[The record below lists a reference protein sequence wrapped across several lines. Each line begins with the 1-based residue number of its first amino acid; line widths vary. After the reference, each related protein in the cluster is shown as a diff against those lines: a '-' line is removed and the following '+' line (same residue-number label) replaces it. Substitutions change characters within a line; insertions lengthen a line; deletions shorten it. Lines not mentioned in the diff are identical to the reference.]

1 MEIDEKLIEQIVR
14 NVVDKVAATSY
25 SGTLSSSGASNYST
39 KVNKDGPLFD
49 NIETAIAAAKEAQ
62 KRFVD
67 LGRDARYGIVE
78 SIRKA
83 SLANAEKWA
92 KMAVEETGMGR
103 VEDKII
109 KNIVAA
115 ERTLGPEDL
124 EIKSY
129 SRCCTDN
136 GTLTVDMA
144 PYGVI
149 AAITPMTNPAP
160 MIINNTIIMISA
172 GNSVVFLPHP
182 SAKKVTLDA
191 LLVVHQ
197 AIVDAGGPENLI
209 TSTKEPNI
217 NNASICM
224 AHKDIDL
231 ICATGGPAIVQ
242 IAMKSGK
249 KVLGAGPGNP
259 PVLVDDT
266 ADIARA
272 AREIVA
278 GASFD
283 NNILCNEEKVLICM
297 RSVADKLL
305 NELSKNNC
313 MILNSEEA
321 QRVTNLVVKN
331 GEIDKKLMGKDCAV
345 ILKQAG
351 INAKDD
357 LRLAVFVANDEMH
370 PLVQHEQL
378 MPILPMVIVETFEEG
393 VRMACRVEH
402 GFKHTAIIHSNNIER
417 ITYFAQEINTTT
429 VQVNGSSQRSG
440 GDLHNG
446 GTSWT
451 IAGATGEGCTT
462 PRSFTRQRRLS
473 IYGAMNFVK

>member
-1 MEIDEKLIEQIVR
+1 MEIDAKLIEQIVR
-14 NVVDKVAATSY
+14 NVVENVV
-25 SGTLSSSGASNYST
+25 SSGSGSAVKGYTNTSG
-39 KVNKDGPLFD
+39 GPLFD

-62 KRFVD
+62 KKFID

-78 SIRKA
+78 SIRRA
-83 SLANAEKWA
+83 SLVNAEKWA

-109 KNIVAA
+109 KNITAA
-115 ERTLGPEDL
+115 QRSLGPEDL

-129 SRCCTDN
+129 SRCCTEN

-160 MIINNTIIMISA
+160 SIINNTIIIISA
-172 GNSVVFLPHP
+172 GNSVVYLPHP

-191 LLVVHQ
+191 LLVVHN
-197 AIVDAGGPENLI
+197 AIVDAGGPQNLI
-209 TSTKEPNI
+209 TSTKEPDI
-217 NNASICM
+217 NNASLCM
-224 AHKDIDL
+224 ASKDINL
-231 ICATGGPAIVQ
+231 ICATGGPAIVE

-259 PVLVDDT
+259 PVLVDDS

-278 GASFD
+278 GSSFD

-305 NELSKNNC
+305 NELGKNNC
-313 MILNSEEA
+313 LVLNAEEGA
-321 QRVTNLVVKN
+321 RVTNLVIKN
-331 GEIDKKLMGKDCAV
+331 NAVDKKLMGKDCSI

-357 LRLAVFVANDEMH
+357 LRLAVFVAKDEMH

-378 MPILPMVIVETFEEG
+378 MPILPMVIVDTFEEG

-402 GFKHTAIIHSNNIER
+402 NFKHTAMIHSANIER

-429 VQVNGSSQRSG
+429 VQVNGSALRTG
-440 GDLHNG
+440 GDINNG

-462 PRSFTRQRRLS
+462 PKSFTRQRRLS
-473 IYGAMNFVK
+473 IYGSMNFVK

>member
-1 MEIDEKLIEQIVR
+1 MEIDAKLIEQIVR
-14 NVVDKVAATSY
+14 NVVENVV
-25 SGTLSSSGASNYST
+25 SSGSGSAVKGFTST
-39 KVNKDGPLFD
+39 SGGPLFD

-62 KRFVD
+62 KKFID

-78 SIRKA
+78 SIRRA

-109 KNIVAA
+109 KNITAA
-115 ERTLGPEDL
+115 ERSLGPEDL

-129 SRCCTDN
+129 SRCCTEN

-160 MIINNTIIMISA
+160 SIINNTIIIISA

-191 LLVVHQ
+191 LLVVHK

-209 TSTKEPNI
+209 TSTKEPDI
-217 NNASICM
+217 NNASLCM
-224 AHKDIDL
+224 ASKDINL
-231 ICATGGPAIVQ
+231 ICATGGPAIVE

-278 GASFD
+278 GSSFD

-305 NELSKNNC
+305 NELGRNNC
-313 MILNSEEA
+313 LVLNAEEGA
-321 QRVTNLVVKN
+321 RVTNLVIKN
-331 GEIDKKLMGKDCAV
+331 NAVDKKLMGKDCSI

-357 LRLAVFVANDEMH
+357 LRLAVFVATDEMH

-378 MPILPMVIVETFEEG
+378 MPILPMVIVDTFEEG

-402 GFKHTAIIHSNNIER
+402 NFKHTSMIHSANIER

-429 VQVNGSSQRSG
+429 VQVNGSALRTG
-440 GDLHNG
+440 GDINNG

-462 PRSFTRQRRLS
+462 PKSFTRQRRLS
-473 IYGAMNFVK
+473 IYGSMNFVK

>member
-1 MEIDEKLIEQIVR
+1 MDIDEKLIEQIVR
-14 NVVDKVAATSY
+14 NVIEKVVSPGSAGPGFQTSAA
-25 SGTLSSSGASNYST
+25 NI
-39 KVNKDGPLFD
+39 KKGPLFD

-67 LGRDARYGIVE
+67 MGRDARYGIVE
-78 SIRKA
+78 AIKKV

-92 KMAVEETGMGR
+92 KIAVEETGMGR
-103 VEDKII
+103 VEDKIV

-129 SRCCTDN
+129 SRCCMDN
-136 GTLTVDMA
+136 GALTVDMA

-191 LLVVHQ
+191 LLIVHK

-209 TSTKEPNI
+209 TSTQEPNI
-217 NNASICM
+217 KNASICM

-231 ICATGGPAIVQ
+231 ICATGGPAIVE

-297 RSVADKLL
+297 RPVADKLL
-305 NELSKNNC
+305 NEFGKNNC
-313 MILNSEEA
+313 QVLNAEEA

-331 GEIDKKLMGKDCAV
+331 GEIDKKLMGKNCAV

-357 LRLAVFVANDEMH
+357 LRLAVFVTNDEMH
-370 PLVQHEQL
+370 LLVQHEQL
-378 MPILPMVIVETFEEG
+378 MPILPMLIVNSFEEG
-393 VRMACRVEH
+393 VRIACRVEH
-402 GFKHTAIIHSNNIER
+402 NFKHTAIIHSTNIER
-417 ITYFAQEINTTT
+417 ITYYAQEINTTT

-446 GTSWT
+446 GSSWT

-473 IYGAMNFVK
+473 IYGSMNFVK

>member
-1 MEIDEKLIEQIVR
+1 VDIDAKLIEQIVR
-14 NVVDKVAATSY
+14 NVVEKVSLPGSGSAIKDFTSTP
-25 SGTLSSSGASNYST
+25 G
-39 KVNKDGPLFD
+39 GPLFD
-49 NIETAIAAAKEAQ
+49 KIESAIAAAKEAQ
-62 KRFVD
+62 KRFID
-67 LGRDARYGIVE
+67 LGRDSRYGIVE

-92 KMAVEETGMGR
+92 RMAVEETGMGR
-103 VEDKII
+103 VEDKTI
-109 KNIVAA
+109 KNITAA
-115 ERTLGPEDL
+115 ERSLGPEDL

-129 SRCCTDN
+129 SRCCTEN

-172 GNSVVFLPHP
+172 GNSVVYLPHP

-191 LLVVHQ
+191 LLVVHK

-217 NNASICM
+217 DNAGICM
-224 AHKDIDL
+224 ANKDINL
-231 ICATGGPAIVQ
+231 ICATGGPAIVE

-278 GASFD
+278 GSSFD

-305 NELSKNNC
+305 NEFGKTNC
-313 MILNSEEA
+313 LVLNAEEGA
-321 QRVTNLVVKN
+321 RVTNLVIKN
-331 GEIDKKLMGKDCAV
+331 NAVDKKLMGKDCSV

-351 INAKDD
+351 INAKDN
-357 LRLAVFVANDEMH
+357 LRLAVFVVNDEMH

-378 MPILPMVIVETFEEG
+378 MPILPMVIVDTFEEG

-402 GFKHTAIIHSNNIER
+402 NFKHTAMIHSTNIER

-429 VQVNGSSQRSG
+429 VQVNGSALRTG
-440 GDLHNG
+440 GDMNNG

-462 PRSFTRQRRLS
+462 PKSFTRQRRLS

>member
-1 MEIDEKLIEQIVR
+1 MEIDAKLIEQIVR
-14 NVVDKVAATSY
+14 NVVENVV
-25 SGTLSSSGASNYST
+25 SSGSGSAVKGFTNTSG
-39 KVNKDGPLFD
+39 GPLFD

-62 KRFVD
+62 KKFID

-78 SIRKA
+78 SIRRA

-109 KNIVAA
+109 KNITAA

-129 SRCCTDN
+129 SRCCTEN

-160 MIINNTIIMISA
+160 SIINNTIIIISA
-172 GNSVVFLPHP
+172 GNSVVYLPHP
-182 SAKKVTLDA
+182 AAKKVTLDA
-191 LLVVHQ
+191 LLVVHK
-197 AIVDAGGPENLI
+197 AIIDAGGPQNLI

-217 NNASICM
+217 NNANLCM
-224 AHKDIDL
+224 ASKDISL
-231 ICATGGPAIVQ
+231 VCVTGGPAIVE

-297 RSVADKLL
+297 RNVADKLL
-305 NELSKNNC
+305 NELGRNNC
-313 MILNSEEA
+313 LVLNAEEGA
-321 QRVTNLVVKN
+321 RVTNLVIKN
-331 GEIDKKLMGKDCAV
+331 NAVDKKLMGKDCSI

-357 LRLAVFVANDEMH
+357 LRLAVFVATDEMH

-378 MPILPMVIVETFEEG
+378 MPILPMVIVDTFEEG
-393 VRMACRVEH
+393 VRMAVRVEH
-402 GFKHTAIIHSNNIER
+402 NFKHTAMIHSANIER

-429 VQVNGSSQRSG
+429 VQVNGSALRTG
-440 GDLHNG
+440 GDLNNG

-462 PRSFTRQRRLS
+462 PKSFTRQRRLS
-473 IYGAMNFVK
+473 IYGSMNFVK

>member
-1 MEIDEKLIEQIVR
+1 MEIDAKLIEQIVR
-14 NVVDKVAATSY
+14 NVVENVV
-25 SGTLSSSGASNYST
+25 SSGSGSAVKGFTST
-39 KVNKDGPLFD
+39 SGGPLFD

-62 KRFVD
+62 KKFID

-78 SIRKA
+78 SIRRA

-109 KNIVAA
+109 KNITAA
-115 ERTLGPEDL
+115 ERSLGPEDL

-129 SRCCTDN
+129 SRCCTEN

-160 MIINNTIIMISA
+160 SIINNTIIIISA

-191 LLVVHQ
+191 LLVVHK

-209 TSTKEPNI
+209 TSTKEPDI
-217 NNASICM
+217 NNASLCM
-224 AHKDIDL
+224 ASKDINL
-231 ICATGGPAIVQ
+231 ICATGGPAIVE

-278 GASFD
+278 GSSFD

-305 NELSKNNC
+305 NELGRNNC
-313 MILNSEEA
+313 LVLNAEEGA
-321 QRVTNLVVKN
+321 RVTNLVIKN
-331 GEIDKKLMGKDCAV
+331 NAVDKKLMGKDCSI

-351 INAKDD
+351 INAKED
-357 LRLAVFVANDEMH
+357 LRLAVFVATDEIH

-378 MPILPMVIVETFEEG
+378 MPILPMVIVDTFEEG

-402 GFKHTAIIHSNNIER
+402 NFKHTSMIHSANIER

-429 VQVNGSSQRSG
+429 VQVNGSALRTG
-440 GDLHNG
+440 GDINNG

-462 PRSFTRQRRLS
+462 PKSFTRQRRLS
-473 IYGAMNFVK
+473 IYGSMNFVK

>member
-1 MEIDEKLIEQIVR
+1 
-14 NVVDKVAATSY
+14 
-25 SGTLSSSGASNYST
+25 
-39 KVNKDGPLFD
+39 
-49 NIETAIAAAKEAQ
+49 
-62 KRFVD
+62 
-67 LGRDARYGIVE
+67 
-78 SIRKA
+78 
-83 SLANAEKWA
+83 
-92 KMAVEETGMGR
+92 
-103 VEDKII
+103 
-109 KNIVAA
+109 
-115 ERTLGPEDL
+115 
-124 EIKSY
+124 
-129 SRCCTDN
+129 
-136 GTLTVDMA
+136 MA

-172 GNSVVFLPHP
+172 GNSVVYLPHP

-191 LLVVHQ
+191 LLVVHK

-217 NNASICM
+217 ENAGICM
-224 AHKDIDL
+224 ASKDINL
-231 ICATGGPAIVQ
+231 ICATGGPAIVE

-272 AREIVA
+272 AREIIA
-278 GASFD
+278 GSSFD

-297 RSVADKLL
+297 RSVADRLL
-305 NELSKNNC
+305 SEMGKNNC
-313 MILNSEEA
+313 LVLNEQEGEK
-321 QRVTNLVVKN
+321 VTNLVIKN
-331 GEIDKKLMGKDCAV
+331 GSVDKKLMGKDCSI

-351 INAKDD
+351 ISAKEN
-357 LRLAVFVANDEMH
+357 LRLAVFVAKDETH

-378 MPILPMVIVETFEEG
+378 MPILPMVIVDTFEEG

-402 GFKHTAIIHSNNIER
+402 NFKHTAMIHSANIER
-417 ITYFAQEINTTT
+417 ITYYAQEINTTT
-429 VQVNGSSQRSG
+429 VQVNGSALRTG

-446 GTSWT
+446 GTAWT

-462 PRSFTRQRRLS
+462 PKSFTRQRRLS

>member
-1 MEIDEKLIEQIVR
+1 MNIDEKLIEQIVR
-14 NVVDKVAATSY
+14 NVVNNVVSPNSAGS
-25 SGTLSSSGASNYST
+25 ASQAQQQPAG
-39 KVNKDGPLFD
+39 GPLFD
-49 NIETAIAAAKEAQ
+49 TIEEAIAAAKIAQ
-62 KRFVD
+62 KQWVE
-67 LGRDARYGIVE
+67 GGKDARFGVVE
-78 SIRKA
+78 HIRKV

-92 KMAVEETGMGR
+92 KAAVAETGMGR

-115 ERTLGPEDL
+115 ERSLGPEDL
-124 EIKSY
+124 EIKSF
-129 SRCCTDN
+129 SRCCNDN
-136 GTLTVDMA
+136 GSLTVDMA

-160 MIINNTIIMISA
+160 MVINNTIIMISA
-172 GNSVVFLPHP
+172 GNSVVYLPHP
-182 SAKKVTLDA
+182 SAIKVTLDS
-191 LLVVHQ
+191 LLAVHD
-197 AIVDAGGPENLI
+197 AIVAAGGPRNLI
-209 TSTKEPNI
+209 TSTKTPNI
-217 NNASICM
+217 DNAKIAMS
-224 AHKDIDL
+224 HKDVSL
-231 ICATGGPAIVQ
+231 ICATGGPAIVD
-242 IAMKSGK
+242 IAMRSGK

-259 PVLVDDT
+259 PAVVDDT

-272 AREIVA
+272 AREIIH

-283 NNILCNEEKVLICM
+283 NNILCNEEKILICM
-297 RSVADKLL
+297 RAVADRLL
-305 NELSKNNC
+305 GELGKGNC
-313 MILNSEEA
+313 YILNNEEA

-351 INAKDD
+351 INVRDD
-357 LRLAVFVANDEMH
+357 LRLAVFVADDEMH

-378 MPILPMVIVETFEEG
+378 MPVLPMLIVDTFEEA

-402 GFKHTAIIHSNNIER
+402 NFKHTAMIHSTNIER

-473 IYGAMNFVK
+473 IYGSMNFVK

>member
-1 MEIDEKLIEQIVR
+1 VDIDAKLIEQIVR
-14 NVVDKVAATSY
+14 NVVENVV
-25 SGTLSSSGASNYST
+25 SSGSGSAR
-39 KVNKDGPLFD
+39 KDFTGSQGGPLFD
-49 NIETAIAAAKEAQ
+49 NIETAITAAKEAQ
-62 KRFVD
+62 KKFID

-83 SLANAEKWA
+83 SVANAERWA

-109 KNIVAA
+109 KNITAA
-115 ERTLGPEDL
+115 EKTLGPEDL

-129 SRCCTDN
+129 SRCCSDN

-172 GNSVVFLPHP
+172 GNSVVYLPHP
-182 SAKKVTLDA
+182 SAKKVTIDCF
-191 LLVVHQ
+191 LVVHK

-209 TSTKEPNI
+209 TSTKTPNI
-217 NNASICM
+217 ENAGICM
-224 AHKDIDL
+224 ASKDINL
-231 ICATGGPAIVQ
+231 ICATGGPAIVE

-272 AREIVA
+272 AREIIA
-278 GASFD
+278 GSSFD

-305 NELSKNNC
+305 NELGKNNC
-313 MILNSEEA
+313 LVLNA
-321 QRVTNLVVKN
+321 QEGERVTNLVVKN
-331 GEIDKKLMGKDCAV
+331 GSIDKKLMGKDCAI

-351 INAKDD
+351 IDAKEN
-357 LRLAVFVANDEMH
+357 LRLAVFVVKDETH

-378 MPILPMVIVETFEEG
+378 MPILPMVIVDTFEEA

-402 GFKHTAIIHSNNIER
+402 NFKHTSMIHSANIER

-429 VQVNGSSQRSG
+429 VQVNGSALRTG
-440 GDLHNG
+440 GDLNNG

-462 PRSFTRQRRLS
+462 PKSFTRQRRLS
-473 IYGAMNFVK
+473 IYGSMNFVK

>member
-1 MEIDEKLIEQIVR
+1 MDIDAKLIEQIVR
-14 NVVDKVAATSY
+14 NVVENVVSPGSGSAARSFA
-25 SGTLSSSGASNYST
+25 GIAG
-39 KVNKDGPLFD
+39 GPLFD
-49 NIETAIAAAKEAQ
+49 NIESAISAAKEAQ
-62 KRFVD
+62 RKFID

-109 KNIVAA
+109 KNITAA

-129 SRCCTDN
+129 SRCCTEN

-160 MIINNTIIMISA
+160 MIINNTIAMISA
-172 GNSVVFLPHP
+172 GNSVVYLPHP
-182 SAKKVTLDA
+182 SAKKVTLDS
-191 LLVVHQ
+191 LLVVHK
-197 AIVDAGGPENLI
+197 AIVDAGGPPNLI
-209 TSTKEPNI
+209 TSTKEPDI
-217 NNASICM
+217 KNASLCM
-224 AHKDIDL
+224 ASKDINL
-231 ICATGGPAIVQ
+231 ICATGGPAIVE

-259 PVLVDDT
+259 PVFVDDT

-272 AREIVA
+272 AREIIA
-278 GASFD
+278 GSSFD

-297 RSVADKLL
+297 RSVADRLL
-305 NELSKNNC
+305 SELGKNNC
-313 MILNSEEA
+313 MVLSSEEGA
-321 QRVTNLVVKN
+321 RVTNLVIKDNAV
-331 GEIDKKLMGKDCAV
+331 DKKLMGKDCSI

-351 INAKDD
+351 INAREG
-357 LRLAVFVANDEMH
+357 LRLAVFVVLDEMH

-378 MPILPMVIVETFEEG
+378 MPILPMVIVDTFEEG

-402 GFKHTAIIHSNNIER
+402 NFKHTAMIHSTNIER

-429 VQVNGSSQRSG
+429 VQVNGSALRTG
-440 GDLHNG
+440 GDLNNG

-462 PRSFTRQRRLS
+462 PKSFTRQRRLS
-473 IYGAMNFVK
+473 IYGSMNFVK

>member
-1 MEIDEKLIEQIVR
+1 MDIDAKLIEQIVR
-14 NVVDKVAATSY
+14 NVVENVV
-25 SGTLSSSGASNYST
+25 SSGSGSANRDFT
-39 KVNKDGPLFD
+39 GAQGGPLFD

-62 KRFVD
+62 RKFVD

-83 SLANAEKWA
+83 SIANAEKWA

-109 KNIVAA
+109 KNITAA
-115 ERTLGPEDL
+115 EQTLGPEDL

-160 MIINNTIIMISA
+160 SIINNTIIIISA
-172 GNSVVFLPHP
+172 GNSVVYLPHP
-182 SAKKVTLDA
+182 AAKKVTLDA
-191 LLVVHQ
+191 LLVVHK
-197 AIVDAGGPENLI
+197 AIVDAGGPQNLI
-209 TSTKEPNI
+209 TSTKTPNI
-217 NNASICM
+217 ENAGICM
-224 AHKDIDL
+224 ASKDINL
-231 ICATGGPAIVQ
+231 ICATGGPAIVE

-266 ADIARA
+266 ADIPRA
-272 AREIVA
+272 AREIIA
-278 GASFD
+278 GSSFD

-305 NELSKNNC
+305 NELGKNNC
-313 MILNSEEA
+313 LILNA
-321 QRVTNLVVKN
+321 QEGETVTNLVIKN
-331 GEIDKKLMGKDCAV
+331 GSVDKKLMGKDCSI

-351 INAKDD
+351 ISAKEG
-357 LRLAVFVANDEMH
+357 LRLAVFVAKETH

-378 MPILPMVIVETFEEG
+378 MPILPMVIVDTFEEG

-402 GFKHTAIIHSNNIER
+402 NFKHTSMIHSANIER
-417 ITYFAQEINTTT
+417 ITYYAQEINTTT
-429 VQVNGSSQRSG
+429 VQVNGSALRTG

-462 PRSFTRQRRLS
+462 PKSFTRQRRMS

>member
-1 MEIDEKLIEQIVR
+1 VNIDEKLIEQIVR
-14 NVVDKVAATSY
+14 NVVNNIVSP
-25 SGTLSSSGASNYST
+25 SSAGSAGQAQQQPAG
-39 KVNKDGPLFD
+39 GPLFD
-49 NIETAIAAAKEAQ
+49 TIEEAIASAKIAQ
-62 KRFVD
+62 KQWVEGGKDIRFGV
-67 LGRDARYGIVE
+67 VE
-78 SIRKA
+78 NIRKA
-83 SLANAEKWA
+83 ALANAEKWA
-92 KMAVEETGMGR
+92 KAAVAETGMGR

-115 ERTLGPEDL
+115 ERSLGPEDL
-124 EIKSY
+124 EIKSF
-129 SRCCTDN
+129 SRCCNDN
-136 GTLTVDMA
+136 GSLTVDMA

-160 MIINNTIIMISA
+160 MVINNTIIMISA
-172 GNSVVFLPHP
+172 GNSVVYLPHP
-182 SAKKVTLDA
+182 SAIKVTLDS
-191 LLVVHQ
+191 LLVVHD
-197 AIVDAGGPENLI
+197 AIVAAGGPRNLI
-209 TSTKEPNI
+209 TSTKTPNI
-217 NNASICM
+217 DNAKIAMS
-224 AHKDIDL
+224 HKDVNL
-231 ICATGGPAIVQ
+231 ICATGGPAIVD
-242 IAMKSGK
+242 IAMRSGK

-259 PVLVDDT
+259 PAVVDDT

-272 AREIVA
+272 AREIIH

-283 NNILCNEEKVLICM
+283 NNILCNEEKILICM
-297 RSVADKLL
+297 RAVADKLISELGKGNCYML
-305 NELSKNNC
+305 NND
-313 MILNSEEA
+313 EA

-351 INAKDD
+351 INVRDD
-357 LRLAVFVANDEMH
+357 LRLAVFVTNDEMH

-378 MPILPMVIVETFEEG
+378 MPVLPMLIVDTFEEA

-402 GFKHTAIIHSNNIER
+402 NFKHTAMIHSTNIER

-440 GDLHNG
+440 GDLNNG

-473 IYGAMNFVK
+473 IYGSMNFVK